1 MGIQQI
7 QVEKPITVKQ
17 LLKEE
22 FGSKSN
28 LFFVSV
34 NGDMAKMRSRSESDA
49 TADRV
54 LRVGVRNTCALYV

>member
-34 NGDMAKMRSRSESDA
+34 NGDMAKQSTVLKASDDVKIIA
-49 TADRV
+49 KIA
-54 LRVGVRNTCALYV
+54 GG